1 MREIDLE
8 SAFVEAFNR
17 LLGDKAQY
25 ISRFEKLLPIL
36 TDTSTLENQ
45 LEDLEKQHIAILDD
59 LRNYMEENTRH
70 VQDQTEY
77 NRRFAEMDAV
87 CSAIEEQINDVK
99 QQILTQ
105 QGQKEQIKR
114 CLYELQQCD
123 SLLEDFSLDLWN
135 SMVESVT
142 VAAEGTLTFRF
153 RDGTE
158 IPVIVPKKK

>member
-1 MREIDLE
+1 
-8 SAFVEAFNR
+8 
-17 LLGDKAQY
+17 
-25 ISRFEKLLPIL
+25 
-36 TDTSTLENQ
+36 
-45 LEDLEKQHIAILDD
+45 
-59 LRNYMEENTRH
+59 
-70 VQDQTEY
+70 
-77 NRRFAEMDAV
+77 MDAV